1 METLSIPASAWFS
14 GGAIPP
20 PPNARLSPPYLLRKL
35 PGRNSGRLSAFNAA
49 SRSVSELVGEDVL
62 QMFLKD
68 REENGDFISKVS
80 DRLWL
85 RDVLESIDLN
95 SNGGSSAIGLEDN
108 QERLVD
114 GAEDDDESGF
124 LKLKPTQEWIAGE
137 GESAPMNRKALAK
150 ALRDDSERRK
160 KLNFL
165 KYEALK
171 RELMYLSIVI
181 GTGCSGYCLL
191 ALSPQAAVSYGV
203 GVLFSCLY
211 LQLLYGYADGVTR
224 EDVPTIFLKKKTKKI
239 GIRSE
244 DLEDFVKRTIRGSG
258 MALSSPRLV
267 IPAAIY
273 ALWILSHKYFQ
284 NDLFDFQFQPWL
296 VCLYTKPQLWFK
308 CTETTKIFNSFSQT
322 TCDLLELRRS
332 LTFRVRLVHGLRQKQ
347 KLDSSAKTYS

>member
-35 PGRNSGRLSAFNAA
+35 PGRNSRRLAAFNAA

-85 RDVLESIDLN
+85 REVLESIDLN

-137 GESAPMNRKALAK
+137 SESAPMNRKALAK

-181 GTGCSGYCLL
+181 GTG
-191 ALSPQAAVSYGV
+191 AADIAYY
-203 GVLFSCLY
+203 CLY

-224 EDVPTIFLKKKTKKI
+224 EDVPNIFLKRRLKFTFVMLLFDLGLYCPNLRI

-284 NDLFDFQFQPWL
+284 NDLFDFQIVPAMVGLFVYKAAAL
-296 VCLYTKPQLWFK
+296 VQVYRDNQDLQL
-308 CTETTKIFNSFSQT
+308 IFPD
-322 TCDLLELRRS
+322 DL
-332 LTFRVRLVHGLRQKQ
+332 
-347 KLDSSAKTYS
+347 

>member
-1 METLSIPASAWFS
+1 METLSIPAAAWFS
-14 GGAIPP
+14 GGSIYPSH
-20 PPNARLSPPYLLRKL
+20 ARLSLPYLLRK
-35 PGRNSGRLSAFNAA
+35 PPSRNHPRLSALNAA
-49 SRSVSELVGEDVL
+49 SRSVSELVEEDVL

-85 RDVLESIDLN
+85 REILESIDLN
-95 SNGGSSAIGLEDN
+95 SNGASSSAVELNN
-108 QERLVD
+108 QESLMESAD
-114 GAEDDDESGF
+114 DDDDDDESGF
-124 LKLKPTQEWIAGE
+124 LKLKPTQEWIVGE
-137 GESAPMNRKALAK
+137 SDSAPMNRKALAK

-191 ALSPQAAVSYGV
+191 ALSPQAAISYAV
-203 GVLFSCLY
+203 GVVFSCLY
-211 LQLLYGYADGVTR
+211 LQLLYGYADGVSR
-224 EDVPTIFLKKKTKKI
+224 EAVPNIFLKKKSKKI

-244 DLEDFVKRTIRGSG
+244 DLQDFVERTIRGSG

-273 ALWILSHKYFQ
+273 AFWLLSHKYFQ
-284 NDLFDFQFQPWL
+284 NDSFDFQIVPAMVGLFVYKAAAL
-296 VCLYTKPQLWFK
+296 VQVYRDNQDLQF
-308 CTETTKIFNSFSQT
+308 IFPD
-322 TCDLLELRRS
+322 DL
-332 LTFRVRLVHGLRQKQ
+332 
-347 KLDSSAKTYS
+347 

>member
-20 PPNARLSPPYLLRKL
+20 PHARLSPTYLLRKL
-35 PGRNSGRLSAFNAA
+35 PSRTSRRLAALNAA
-49 SRSVSELVGEDVL
+49 SRSVSELVEEEDVM

-85 RDVLESIDLN
+85 REVLESIDLN
-95 SNGGSSAIGLEDN
+95 SNGASSAIGLEYN
-108 QERLVD
+108 QERFVD
-114 GAEDDDESGF
+114 GADDDDDDDESGF

-137 GESAPMNRKALAK
+137 SEAAPMNRKALAK

-211 LQLLYGYADGVTR
+211 LQLLYGYADGVSR
-224 EDVPTIFLKKKTKKI
+224 EDVPNIFLKKKTKKI

-284 NDLFDFQFQPWL
+284 NDLFDFQIVPAMVGLFVYKAAAL
-296 VCLYTKPQLWFK
+296 VQVYRDNQDLQF
-308 CTETTKIFNSFSQT
+308 IFPD
-322 TCDLLELRRS
+322 DL
-332 LTFRVRLVHGLRQKQ
+332 
-347 KLDSSAKTYS
+347 

>member
-20 PPNARLSPPYLLRKL
+20 PHARISPPYLLRK
-35 PGRNSGRLSAFNAA
+35 PPSRNSRRLSAFNAA
-49 SRSVSELVGEDVL
+49 SRSVSELVGEDVM

-85 RDVLESIDLN
+85 REVLESIDLN
-95 SNGGSSAIGLEDN
+95 SNDGASSAVRLEEDN

-114 GAEDDDESGF
+114 SADEDDESGF
-124 LKLKPTQEWIAGE
+124 LKLKPTQEWIVGE
-137 GESAPMNRKALAK
+137 SESAPMNRKALAK
-150 ALRDDSERRK
+150 ALRDDSQRRK

-211 LQLLYGYADGVTR
+211 LQLLYGYADGVSR
-224 EDVPTIFLKKKTKKI
+224 DDVPNIFLKKKIKKI

-273 ALWILSHKYFQ
+273 ALWILSHKYLQ
-284 NDLFDFQFQPWL
+284 NDVFDFQIVPAMVGLFVYKAAAL
-296 VCLYTKPQLWFK
+296 VQVYRDNQDLQL
-308 CTETTKIFNSFSQT
+308 IFPD
-322 TCDLLELRRS
+322 DL
-332 LTFRVRLVHGLRQKQ
+332 
-347 KLDSSAKTYS
+347 

>member
-14 GGAIPP
+14 GGAIP
-20 PPNARLSPPYLLRKL
+20 RLSPPYLLRKL
-35 PGRNSGRLSAFNAA
+35 PSRNSRRLSAFNAA

-85 RDVLESIDLN
+85 REVLESIDLN
-95 SNGGSSAIGLEDN
+95 LNGASSAIGLDD
-108 QERLVD
+108 QESLMD
-114 GAEDDDESGF
+114 GADDDDESGF

-137 GESAPMNRKALAK
+137 SESAPMNRKALAK

-211 LQLLYGYADGVTR
+211 LQLLYGYADGVSR
-224 EDVPTIFLKKKTKKI
+224 EDVPNIFLKKKIKKI

-284 NDLFDFQFQPWL
+284 NDLFDFQIVPAMVGLFVYKAAAL
-296 VCLYTKPQLWFK
+296 VQVYRDNQDLQL
-308 CTETTKIFNSFSQT
+308 IFPD
-322 TCDLLELRRS
+322 DL
-332 LTFRVRLVHGLRQKQ
+332 
-347 KLDSSAKTYS
+347 